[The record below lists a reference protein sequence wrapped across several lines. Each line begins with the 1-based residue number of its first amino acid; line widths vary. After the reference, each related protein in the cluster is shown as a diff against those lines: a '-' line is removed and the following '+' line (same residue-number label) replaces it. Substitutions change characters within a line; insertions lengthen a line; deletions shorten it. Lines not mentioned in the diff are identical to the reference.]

1 MNMKNKYRSCVVFMT
16 YNQKGNKSM
25 KYCRMYLNFTVICQP
40 SVSVKV
46 LIPLLFKS
54 SKKGQKRRLK
64 AAAKELRE
72 LLMETEDQPFKV
84 SSILTTLESGTE
96 MIKKIIQVLEN
107 DSDLVQPCCVSS
119 KSPDYVPNINYF
131 RKCQIM
137 NNWLNGSPFSFDY
150 RTDMYMSFK

>member
-1 MNMKNKYRSCVVFMT
+1 
-16 YNQKGNKSM
+16 M
-25 KYCRMYLNFTVICQP
+25 KYCRMYLNVTVICQP
-40 SVSVKV
+40 SLSVKV
-46 LIPLLFKS
+46 LISLLFKS

-64 AAAKELRE
+64 AAAKELRK
-72 LLMETEDQPFKV
+72 LLMGTEDQSFNV

-119 KSPDYVPNINYF
+119 KSPYSIPNINYSI
-131 RKCQIM
+131 KCHIM

-150 RTDMYMSFK
+150 RTAM